1 MRSDDFTMPVTQ
13 LLTVRNILRS
23 VRTPLLIAISLA
35 QPAVWLI
42 LFSQTFRALGDTAQF
57 RALGYSSYLSFF
69 LPGMVVLSMLF
80 TALQSGMATMSD
92 IDTGMLDKLL
102 TAPIGRWSILAARV
116 LADAVVMAVQ
126 AILLIALGVALGARL
141 RAGWPGWLLFGVLA
155 VAFGVVWASVSNLIA
170 LRTRNSEVTMVAGFF
185 VTLPVLFLSAAFF
198 PRPLLPG
205 WLQAVTMIN
214 PASQVIETGQ
224 RLVSGGAMLTQDLRA
239 LLALAVTAAVFMPL
253 TVTAFRAR

>member
-1 MRSDDFTMPVTQ
+1 MRSDGFIMPVTQ

-42 LFSQTFRALGDTAQF
+42 LFSQTFRALAATSQF
-57 RALGYSSYLSFF
+57 RALGYGSYLSFF

-102 TAPIGRWSILAARV
+102 TAPIGRGSILAARV
-116 LADAVVMAVQ
+116 LADAVVMAAQVV
-126 AILLIALGVALGARL
+126 LLLALGAALGARL
-141 RAGWPGWLLFGVLA
+141 RDGWPGWLLFGVLA
-155 VAFGVVWASVSNLIA
+155 VVFGVVWSTVSNLIA

-185 VTLPVLFLSAAFF
+185 VTLPVLFLSTAFF
-198 PRPLLPG
+198 PRPLLPA
-205 WLQAVTMIN
+205 WLRAVTTVN

-224 RLVSGGAMLTQDLRA
+224 RLVAGGGMLTQDLRA
-239 LLALAVTAAVFMPL
+239 LLALAITAAIFVPL
-253 TVTAFRAR
+253 TVTAFRAT